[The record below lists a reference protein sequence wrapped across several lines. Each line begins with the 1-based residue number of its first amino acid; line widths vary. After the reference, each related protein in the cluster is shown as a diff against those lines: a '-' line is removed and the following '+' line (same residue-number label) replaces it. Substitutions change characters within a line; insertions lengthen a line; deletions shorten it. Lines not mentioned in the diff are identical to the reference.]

1 MSALQQKKVTKLS
14 SSYVSAHEQ
23 QEKKTA
29 KRKRVAII
37 RFTFLSVL
45 FGALSAMFLYVLHS
59 QSVNIEA
66 KMHEQKKLEQ
76 RLESLEKKQKRLEQE
91 IKKLHDDEYIAELA
105 RKKYYLSKEGE
116 IIFAVPGK

>member
-1 MSALQQKKVTKLS
+1 MSALQQKKVTKLP

-37 RFTFLSVL
+37 RFTFFGVLLSIVA
-45 FGALSAMFLYVLHS
+45 ALFLYVIHS
-59 QSVNIEA
+59 QSVNMEA
-66 KMHEQKKLEQ
+66 KVREQKRLEQ

>member
-1 MSALQQKKVTKLS
+1 VSALHKNKVTKLH
-14 SSYVSAHEQ
+14 SSYVLAHEQ
-23 QEKKTA
+23 NEKKA
-29 KRKRVAII
+29 LKRRRVVMV

-45 FGALSAMFLYVLHS
+45 LIALSAIFLYILHS

-66 KMHEQKKLEQ
+66 KMREQKKLEQ
-76 RLESLEKKQKRLEQE
+76 RLESLEKQQKRLEEE